1 MIPMHELKFTR
12 TKYVGIERPA
22 KDRAIAHG
30 FLDDYIYSME
40 LDVEFA
46 LPRYEITRIEG
57 RMKRYT
63 TPECPRA
70 DKILQN
76 AVGMRVEPGLTEKLK
91 KQIGRAGCRHYATL
105 LIECCHAVVA
115 ASIGFARQDLEE
127 EGAPSGDDSVRRRL
141 LEMLPHMRNSC
152 MTYAEQSP
160 LMERLSE

>member
-1 MIPMHELKFTR
+1 MTLKFTR

-40 LDVEFA
+40 LDVEFS
-46 LPRYEITRIEG
+46 LPAYEIINITG

-70 DKILQN
+70 NDILKN
-76 AVGMRVEPGLTEKLK
+76 AIGMRIQPGLTDKVK

-105 LIECCHAVVA
+105 LMECCYAVIS
-115 ASIGFARQDLEE
+115 ASISFARQDLED
-127 EGAPSGDDSVRRRL
+127 EGLSTGDASVRKRL
-141 LEMLPHMRNSC
+141 LEMLPSIQDRC
-152 MTYAEQSP
+152 MVYAG
-160 LMERLSE
+160 RD